1 MVGHKGALLKMAE
14 IRFRKVK
21 RRGSPEL
28 KENGQWV
35 PVPQLEGDSQEQFIG
50 HLDPQRKPLVLK
62 GIDLG
67 ARTSKW
73 TEDFPGGPD
82 SKVSAYNVGDPGSI
96 TGSGRPSR
104 EGNGNPLQ
112 YSCLENTMDGGAWGA
127 GVHGATKSQTQL
139 SDFTCTSRWTVD
151 HLSQIRRKEV
161 KIHVAAV
168 APRTSLNF

>member
-1 MVGHKGALLKMAE
+1 M
-14 IRFRKVK
+14 
-21 RRGSPEL
+21 
-28 KENGQWV
+28 
-35 PVPQLEGDSQEQFIG
+35 
-50 HLDPQRKPLVLK
+50 LK